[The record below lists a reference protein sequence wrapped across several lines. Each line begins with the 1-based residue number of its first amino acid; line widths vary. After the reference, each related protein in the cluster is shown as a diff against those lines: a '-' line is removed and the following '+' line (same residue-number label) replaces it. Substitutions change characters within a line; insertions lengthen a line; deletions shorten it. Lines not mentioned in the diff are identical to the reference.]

1 MIIYTSPVCI
11 NCRKLKDTL
20 KENNIDYKEINALE
34 LSKDEIQYLSNKANS
49 LNLPIIQINDNYY
62 DYKTYKELR

>member
-20 KENNIDYKEINALE
+20 KENNIEYKEINALE
-34 LSKDEIQYLSNKANS
+34 LSKDETQYLSNKANS

-62 DYKTYKELR
+62 DYKRFKELR

>member
-62 DYKTYKELR
+62 DYKTFKELR